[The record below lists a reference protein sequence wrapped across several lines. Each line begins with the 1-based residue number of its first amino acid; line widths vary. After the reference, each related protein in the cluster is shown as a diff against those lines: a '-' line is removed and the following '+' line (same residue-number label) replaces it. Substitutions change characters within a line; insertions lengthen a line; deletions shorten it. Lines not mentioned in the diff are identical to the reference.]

1 VILIKVSGNSRSK
14 DMAMVKQSSSRYEQ
28 KRIARLESEIRAAQ
42 QSGISSDQI
51 KQLIGKVYSPIKHD
65 TEEGH
70 VTRLDVDRWDG
81 KVFDREQEEIKADKH
96 VVVPADTFKQFE
108 GKRSQRFSRPVAK
121 IFLHHPE
128 LLEQYNLLRDHRFS
142 RFMAIDI
149 VTKAYSQKGN
159 NNGGL
164 EELTPK
170 ATHELDLTTPR
181 WQQFMKEHK
190 ALFTKMYEIRM
201 HEGLSH
207 LQSINSIF
215 KDMDHAYKATN
226 GRSVF
231 DRIDEMPEQ
240 TGLAGK
246 GKYLPDFKARDW
258 NPELRQRYYKHFK
271 QNR

>member
-1 VILIKVSGNSRSK
+1 
-14 DMAMVKQSSSRYEQ
+14 MAMVKQSSSRYEQ
-28 KRIARLESEIRAAQ
+28 KRIERLESEIRSAQ

-51 KQLIGKVYSPIKHD
+51 KQIVGKVYSPIKHD

-70 VTRLDVDRWDG
+70 VTRLDVDEWDG
-81 KVFDREQEEIKADKH
+81 EVFDPEGDEFKSDKH
-96 VVVPADTFKQFE
+96 VAVPSDTYKQFE

-128 LLEQYNLLRDHRFS
+128 LLDQYNLLRDHRFS

-190 ALFTKMYEIRM
+190 ALFTKMYDMRI

-231 DRIDEMPEQ
+231 DQIDEMREQ
-240 TGLAGK
+240 TGLASK
-246 GKYLPDFKARDW
+246 GKYLPNFKAKDW